1 MDLNGTTLQVQGVR
15 FRFCKFVD
23 LSGTSGQVR
32 GPLVYLTLLPKRGIK
47 EVRSSALLQNSMTLL
62 YYADNTFV
70 CVPECMLGLNMTQIL
85 LCFSS

>member
-1 MDLNGTTLQVQGVR
+1 M
-15 FRFCKFVD
+15 
-23 LSGTSGQVR
+23 
-32 GPLVYLTLLPKRGIK
+32 LLPQHFKRGIK
-47 EVRSSALLQNSMTLL
+47 EVRSRALLQNSMTLL